1 MTIELILQLIMII
14 IAISVVKTK
23 NNLKLIILFS
33 AFSLMAA
40 SLYFM
45 HNAPDVALSEVS
57 IGSAIIPLIFIVAIS
72 KQKEFIV
79 INHLKD
85 DFLKNNDTDYTGSG
99 FEILNDFCDHY
110 DLKLKIYNSN
120 ENQIQGIFREKN
132 IDLIVDKCPDTNN
145 YIFKGKESSILMNK
159 LEQITKNIDDV
170 TIIKV
175 GEHETID

>member
-1 MTIELILQLIMII
+1 MIIEIILQIIMII
-14 IAISVVKTK
+14 IAITIVRTK

-45 HNAPDVALSEVS
+45 YKAPDVALSEIS

-85 DFLKNNDTDYTGSG
+85 DFLKYNGNDYIGKG
-99 FEILNDFCDHY
+99 YEILNDFCNHY
-110 DLKLKIYNSN
+110 DLKLKIFDSN
-120 ENQIQGIFREKN
+120 ENQIRGIFRKN
-132 IDLIVDKCPDTNN
+132 NVDLIVDKCPNTNN
-145 YIFKGKESSILMNK
+145 YILKGKESSILMNK
-159 LEQITKNIDDV
+159 LEQITKHIDDI

-175 GEHETID
+175 GENETVD